1 MRLIYILGVILL
13 TVSCSDSKSDK
24 HFDNSSK
31 NNKQSANIEQG
42 IFVVPDVPDSVTFA
56 GEIIPLADVDLKERF
71 DRELV
76 VNNFWHSNTILFLKR
91 ANRWFPMIKEVFHE
105 EGVPQ
110 DLIYISVVES
120 GLRQV
125 TSPAGAK
132 GFWQF
137 MKPTAKEY
145 GLKINHEVD
154 ERLNVKKSTI
164 SACQYLKRAY
174 EELGS
179 WTLAAASY
187 NRGVRGVRNA
197 LDHQEVDSYF
207 DLSLNEE
214 TSRYVFRILAIK
226 EIMTFPQKYGFKIE
240 AEQLYPVYAAEV
252 VRIDQ
257 AIISLVDWAKKQGTT
272 LKVIRRLNP
281 WILRN
286 KLSVNKQDEFTILIP
301 ENNEQLGKF

>member
-1 MRLIYILGVILL
+1 MVG
-13 TVSCSDSKSDK
+13 CSGSKSDNHVDK
-24 HFDNSSK
+24 DSED
-31 NNKQSANIEQG
+31 NKQSANEEQG
-42 IFVVPDVPDSVTFA
+42 VFVVPEVPDSVNFA
-56 GEIIPLADVDLKERF
+56 GEIIPLTDVDLKERF

-91 ANRWFPMIKEVFHE
+91 ANRWFPMIKQVFHK
-105 EGVPQ
+105 EGVPE
-110 DLIYISVVES
+110 DLMYISIVES

-137 MKPTAKEY
+137 MKPTAKQY
-145 GLKINHEVD
+145 GLKVNREVD
-154 ERLNVKKSTI
+154 ERLNIEKSTVA
-164 SACQYLKRAY
+164 ACQYLKSAY
-174 EELGS
+174 KELGS

-187 NRGVRGVRNA
+187 NRGVRGVSNA
-197 LDHQEVDSYF
+197 LNHQEVDSYF

-226 EIMTFPQKYGFKIE
+226 EIMTSPQKYGFKI
-240 AEQLYPVYAAEV
+240 ATEQLYPVYEAKAV
-252 VRIDQ
+252 KIDQ
-257 AIISLVDWAKKQGTT
+257 SIDSLVDWAQKHGTT

-286 KLSVNKQDEFTILIP
+286 KLSVNKQDEFNILIP
-301 ENNEQLGKF
+301 KNNEQLGKF